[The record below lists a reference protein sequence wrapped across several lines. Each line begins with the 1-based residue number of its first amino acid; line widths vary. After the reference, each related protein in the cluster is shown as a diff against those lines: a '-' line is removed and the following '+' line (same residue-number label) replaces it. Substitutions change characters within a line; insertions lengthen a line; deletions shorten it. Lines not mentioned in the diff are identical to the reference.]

1 MIENYK
7 MVALCYCICAS
18 FFIFL
23 LVTTTAITVVN
34 NKGKETDPWLVMKT
48 YENVKE
54 QYSDV
59 MDLHGMPSKV
69 ILNEVTWFE
78 EDLLKQTDDACK
90 NIWHKIVIRGD
101 TVETTAIVHCD
112 NLKSI
117 KNIKKLSDKI
127 TYEDNSYIKVT
138 SSSYN
143 SNVILTLLSL
153 KLMNG
158 ESSLLNALDMVEQY
172 EGISPSII
180 RDALASTMLSFRS
193 TTDL

>member
-34 NKGKETDPWLVMKT
+34 NKDKETDPWSVMKT
-48 YENVKE
+48 YENVKAK
-54 QYSDV
+54 YSDV
-59 MDLHGMPSKV
+59 MTLHGMPSKV

-78 EDLLKQTDDACK
+78 EDLLKQTNDAYK

-101 TVETTAIVHCD
+101 TIETTAIAHCN
-112 NLKSI
+112 NLTSI
-117 KNIKKLSDKI
+117 KNIKKLSDLI
-127 TYEDNSYIKVT
+127 TYEDDSYIKVT
-138 SSSYN
+138 SSLYN
-143 SNVILTLLSL
+143 SNIILTLLSL

-158 ESSLLNALDMVEQY
+158 EFSLLNALDMVEKY
-172 EGISPSII
+172 EKISPDII

-193 TTDL
+193 TTDI